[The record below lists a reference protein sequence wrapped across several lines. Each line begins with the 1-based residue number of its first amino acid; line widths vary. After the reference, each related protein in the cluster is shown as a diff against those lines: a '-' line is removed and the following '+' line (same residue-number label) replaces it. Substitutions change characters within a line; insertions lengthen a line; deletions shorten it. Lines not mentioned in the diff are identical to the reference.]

1 MLDGGLKEAV
11 EVEDH
16 VQLDGKENEDSSG
29 NAEDVART
37 GKGRK
42 VNQERIKR
50 VKKTFRP
57 SWFRNIID
65 NSENGIKGKNN

>member
-11 EVEDH
+11 EVED
-16 VQLDGKENEDSSG
+16 QARLEQEEGEDSSG
-29 NAEDVART
+29 NAEDVERG

-42 VNQERIKR
+42 VSQERIKR
-50 VKKTFRP
+50 LKKTFRP